1 MSHLFVEHVGA
12 RIVETGSGTSL
23 LTLTMQP
30 HHRNLHGVAHG
41 AVLFT
46 LADTGMGVALYPTL
60 EPHEA
65 CSTIEVKIAY
75 FRPVSGGEVECRSS
89 LVYRGRTTASL
100 ESSLTVDGVLVS
112 RATGTF
118 AIHARRRAPEA

>member
-1 MSHLFVEHVGA
+1 MSHRFVDHVGL
-12 RIVETGSGTSL
+12 RIVESGNGTSL
-23 LTLTMQP
+23 LSLTLQP
-30 HHRNLHGVAHG
+30 HHRNLNGVAHG

-46 LADTGMGVALYPTL
+46 LADTGMGAALYPTL

-75 FRPVSGGEVECRSS
+75 FRPVTGGEIECRSS
-89 LVYRGRTTASL
+89 LVYRGRSTASL

-112 RATGTF
+112 RASGTF
-118 AIHARRRAPEA
+118 AIHLRRAAPAE